1 MYTDNRL
8 LNTELLKTFI
18 HKKINWIKHDEFLF
32 SPTTYGVVYIKIGNT
47 IYSLTDFYET
57 KNLGDGTEEIS
68 VLKIQVDNNAL
79 HGMTC
84 DTKKVCE
91 NLNLKIQKIILVN
104 TITNITLK
112 SNLNNSDTILDT
124 QGIIFSLDNDYQLAF
139 EKDDFGEN
147 ISIYKGYKLED
158 KFADIPNMIKN
169 LYSDQ
174 VFVDCKLEFVE
185 I

>member
-18 HKKINWIKHDEFLF
+18 HKKINWIKHDEFIF
-32 SPTTYGVVYIKIGNT
+32 APTTYGVVYLKIDNK
-47 IYSLTDFYET
+47 IYSLTDFYEI
-57 KNLGDGTEEIS
+57 KNLGDGNEEKS
-68 VLKIQVDNNAL
+68 VLKIQVDNNEL
-79 HGMTC
+79 DGMPC
-84 DTKKVCE
+84 DTKKVCQ
-91 NLNLKIQKIILVN
+91 NLNLKIKKIILVN
-104 TITNITLK
+104 TITNIALK

-147 ISIYKGYKLED
+147 ISIYKGYNLED

-169 LYSDQ
+169 LYSEQ